1 MSESCRKFPMRG
13 KYLVRNRYLFLILF
27 NTDFFIKIATSLAPR
42 RKIDLKK
49 IESILICNGAHLGD
63 VLLSSIILP
72 GLRKKF
78 PFARIGFLT
87 GSWSGEVVKNSP
99 YIDEVYYT
107 DHWKLYRGGKSGLK
121 SFLIYWSSF
130 FSLVNKIRK
139 ANYSLALD
147 LYFFYPNS
155 SLLLWLSGVP
165 FRIGYTSG
173 GFGALYTHSLEWVD
187 DKDHVV
193 DYFKQL
199 ATIVDVSVGAAD
211 LKEFSASIQTPQN
224 SKSLPCRYVVMHPG
238 ASLISRE
245 WPISK
250 WIELTKFFQAH
261 NVQVVITG
269 KGSHEMDISEKIIA
283 ETDWGLNLVNQITI
297 AELVSVI
304 KGSSLMIGIE
314 SFAGHLAAGL
324 NVPYVVLKT
333 GITSQ
338 QWAPYGSSGV
348 VLTNPLPCSPCYQ
361 SNGCADMLCIKGIF
375 VKDVVDNSA
384 SYLKLYPTSVGD
396 KS

>member
-13 KYLVRNRYLFLILF
+13 KYLVRNRCLFLILF
-27 NTDFFIKIATSLAPR
+27 ITDFFIKFATSLAPR

-49 IESILICNGAHLGD
+49 IESILVCNGAHLGD

-72 GLRKKF
+72 GVRKKF
-78 PFARIGFLT
+78 PFAKIGFLT
-87 GSWSGEVVKNSP
+87 GSWSSEVVNNSP

-107 DHWKLYRGGKSGLK
+107 DHWKLYRGGKSRLK
-121 SFLIYWSSF
+121 SFLMYWSSF
-130 FSLVNKIRK
+130 FSLANKIRK
-139 ANYSLALD
+139 AHYSLALD

-155 SLLLWLSGVP
+155 SLLLWLSRVP
-165 FRIGYTSG
+165 LRIGYTSG

-199 ATIVDVSVGAAD
+199 ATIIDVSVGAAD

-224 SKSLPCRYVVMHPG
+224 SKSLPCRYVVIHPG
-238 ASLISRE
+238 ASLISKE

-250 WIELTKFFQAH
+250 WIELTEFFQAH

-269 KGSHEMDISEKIIA
+269 KGSHEMDISQKIIA
-283 ETDWGLNLVNQITI
+283 ETDWGINLVNQITI

-304 KGSSLMIGIE
+304 QGSSLTIGIE

-333 GITSQ
+333 GMSSQ
-338 QWAPYGSSGV
+338 QWAPYGGSGV

-375 VKDVVDNSA
+375 VIDVIDNSE
-384 SYLKLYPTSVGD
+384 SYLKLYPTSVGG

>member
-27 NTDFFIKIATSLAPR
+27 ITDFFIKIATSLAPR

-49 IESILICNGAHLGD
+49 IESILVCNGAQLGD

-72 GLRKKF
+72 GVRKKF
-78 PFARIGFLT
+78 PFAKIGFLT

-107 DHWKLYRGGKSGLK
+107 DHWKLYRGGRSGLK
-121 SFLIYWSSF
+121 SFLMYWSSF
-130 FSLVNKIRK
+130 FSLANKIRK
-139 ANYSLALD
+139 AHYSLALD

-173 GFGALYTHSLEWVD
+173 GFGSLYTHSLEWVD

-199 ATIVDVSVGAAD
+199 ASILDITVVAAD
-211 LKEFSASIQTPQN
+211 LKEFSVAIQSPQN
-224 SKSLPCRYVVMHPG
+224 SNSLPFRYVVIHPG
-238 ASLISRE
+238 TSLISRE

-250 WIELTKFFQAH
+250 WIELTNFFQTH

-269 KGSHEMDISEKIIA
+269 KGSHEMDIAQKIIA
-283 ETDWGLNLVNQITI
+283 ETDWGINLVNQITI

-304 KGSSLMIGIE
+304 KGSSLMIGVE

-324 NVPYVVLKT
+324 NVPFVVLKT

-348 VLTNPLPCSPCYQ
+348 VLTNPLPCAPCYQ
-361 SNGCADMLCIKGIF
+361 GNGCADMLCIKG
-375 VKDVVDNSA
+375 VCVRDVIDNSA
-384 SYLKLYPTSVGD
+384 SYLKLYSTSMEG